1 MHIKQLGKEWLH
13 GGGLWINRHSHV
25 RIGLI
30 IFSIVVIIISLVASD
45 RLISKMANEERINME
60 IWANATQAL
69 GSNDMTTALIYLSR
83 IMELNPSIPTIITNS
98 KGEILSYQNIDLP
111 KDPEQSRRLLERKLA
126 SFRTGYPPIVMAGLT
141 EPLYLYYSDSNV
153 LRQLQRFPYIQLMVF
168 LLFLGVAIIALI
180 SLKKSDQNRIWEG
193 LARETAHQL
202 GTPTSSLMAWKEYL
216 EAMEVD
222 PMITTEM
229 EKDIERLGI
238 IADRFQKIGSTP
250 NLKSE
255 DLHPMLLRA
264 IRYMQP
270 RISKQVTLIPP
281 THTSDEAIVV
291 RLSEPLLAWVF
302 ENLIKNAVDA
312 MDGKGTITFAYQL
325 RKDQVLI
332 DITDTG
338 KGIPKNKQKAIF
350 RPGVSTRQRGWG
362 LGLSLAR
369 RIVEEYHGGRI
380 YVKSSEPGR
389 GTTFR
394 IELKREQD

>member
-111 KDPEQSRRLLERKLA
+111 KDPEQSRRLLARKLA

-168 LLFLGVAIIALI
+168 LLFLGVSIIALI

-264 IRYMQP
+264 LRYMQP

>member
-13 GGGLWINRHSHV
+13 GGGLWINRHTHV

-264 IRYMQP
+264 LRYMQP
-270 RISKQVTLIPP
+270 RISKKVTLIPP

>member
-1 MHIKQLGKEWLH
+1 MRIRQLGKEWLH
-13 GGGLWINRHSHV
+13 DGGQWLNRHSNV
-25 RIGLI
+25 RMGLI
-30 IFSIVVIIISLVASD
+30 IFSIITIIISLIASD
-45 RLISKMANEERINME
+45 RLVTKMANEERIHME

-69 GSNDMTTALIYLSR
+69 NADDINTTLVYLSR
-83 IMELNPSIPTIITNS
+83 ITKANPSIPSIMTDYRGN
-98 KGEILSYQNIDLP
+98 ILGYKNIDLP
-111 KDPEQSRRLLERKLA
+111 DDPVKAKAILQTKLEDFRR
-126 SFRTGYPPIVMAGLT
+126 GYPPLAVPGLS
-141 EPLYLYYSDSNV
+141 EPIFVYYSDSSV
-153 LRQLQRFPYIQLMVF
+153 VRLLHLFPYTQVVIF
-168 LLFLGVAIIALI
+168 LLFIGVAVTALV

-216 EAMEVD
+216 ETLEVD
-222 PMITTEM
+222 PMITKEM

-255 DLHPMLLRA
+255 DLHQVLMRSL
-264 IRYMQP
+264 RYMEP
-270 RISKQVTLIPP
+270 RISKQVSLHPP
-281 THTSDEAIVV
+281 TRLTDEALVV

-312 MDGKGTITFAYQL
+312 MDGQGSITFAYQL
-325 RKDQVLI
+325 TEDLVTI
-332 DITDTG
+332 DVTDTG
-338 KGIPKNKQKAIF
+338 KGIPKNKQKAVF
-350 RPGVSTRQRGWG
+350 RPGVSTRKRGWG
-362 LGLSLAR
+362 LGLSLAK

-380 YVKSSEPGR
+380 YVKHSELGV

>member
-1 MHIKQLGKEWLH
+1 
-13 GGGLWINRHSHV
+13 
-25 RIGLI
+25 
-30 IFSIVVIIISLVASD
+30 
-45 RLISKMANEERINME
+45 ME

-111 KDPEQSRRLLERKLA
+111 KDPEQSRRLLARKLA

>member
-1 MHIKQLGKEWLH
+1 MQIKQLGKEWLH

-60 IWANATQAL
+60 IWANTTQAL

-168 LLFLGVAIIALI
+168 LLFLSVAIIALI

-264 IRYMQP
+264 LRYMQP

>member
-264 IRYMQP
+264 LRYMQP

-312 MDGKGTITFAYQL
+312 MDGKGTITFTYQL

>member
-216 EAMEVD
+216 
-222 PMITTEM
+222 
-229 EKDIERLGI
+229 
-238 IADRFQKIGSTP
+238 
-250 NLKSE
+250 
-255 DLHPMLLRA
+255 
-264 IRYMQP
+264 
-270 RISKQVTLIPP
+270 
-281 THTSDEAIVV
+281 
-291 RLSEPLLAWVF
+291 
-302 ENLIKNAVDA
+302 
-312 MDGKGTITFAYQL
+312 
-325 RKDQVLI
+325 
-332 DITDTG
+332 
-338 KGIPKNKQKAIF
+338 
-350 RPGVSTRQRGWG
+350 
-362 LGLSLAR
+362 
-369 RIVEEYHGGRI
+369 
-380 YVKSSEPGR
+380 
-389 GTTFR
+389 
-394 IELKREQD
+394 

>member
-264 IRYMQP
+264 LRYMQP

-291 RLSEPLLAWVF
+291 RVSEPLLAWVL